1 MTKRILLL
9 TVFLIAGLLL
19 FEIVGLLSMKASLT
33 SYARYWHQRPA
44 RGEFTYVALGDSAA
58 QGIGASSPEQGY
70 VGLLARHIQ
79 MTTGRSVRIVN
90 LSVSG
95 AKVAD
100 VTAKQVPQL
109 KHYRPD
115 LITVEI
121 GGNDVIHYDA
131 AKFSRDY
138 GALATALPPNS
149 IVSNLPYFG
158 GRIRRGSEVIAANQV
173 VVAVAQRH
181 GLQMVDLYDRTRQ
194 DRSLL
199 NNSYDLFHPSNRGY
213 KNWEAAFWKII
224 GPKLGAPR
232 RPDSA
237 Q

>member
-1 MTKRILLL
+1 MTKRILILA
-9 TVFLIAGLLL
+9 VFLIAGLLL
-19 FEIVGLLSMKASLT
+19 FEIVGLLSMKASLS
-33 SYARYWHQRPA
+33 SYARYWHRQST

-58 QGIGASSPEQGY
+58 QGIGASSPERGY
-70 VGLLARHIQ
+70 VGLLAHHIQ
-79 MTTGRSVRIVN
+79 ITTRRSVRIVN

-115 LITVEI
+115 LVTVEI

-131 AKFSRDY
+131 PTFSRDY
-138 GALATALPPNS
+138 DALATALPPDS

-158 GRIRRGSEVIAANQV
+158 GRIRRGSEVSAANQV
-173 VVAVAQRH
+173 VAAAARRH
-181 GLQMVDLYDRTRQ
+181 GLQMVDLYAKTKQ

-213 KNWEAAFWKII
+213 KNWEAAFWQVVE
-224 GPKLGAPR
+224 PTLGAPQ
-232 RPDSA
+232 RPVTSP
-237 Q
+237 

>member
-1 MTKRILLL
+1 MTKRILLF

-19 FEIVGLLSMKASLT
+19 FEIVGLLSMKASLS
-33 SYARYWHQRPA
+33 SYARYWHRRPA
-44 RGEFTYVALGDSAA
+44 RGEFTYIALGDSAA
-58 QGIGASSPEQGY
+58 QGIGASSPERGY
-70 VGLLARHIQ
+70 VGLLAHHIQ
-79 MTTGRSVRIVN
+79 ITTGRSVRIVN

-100 VTAKQVPQL
+100 VTAQQVPQL

-115 LITVEI
+115 LVTVEI

-131 AKFSRDY
+131 PKFSRDY

-158 GRIRRGSEVIAANQV
+158 GRIRRDSEVITANQV
-173 VVAVAQRH
+173 VVAAAQRH
-181 GLQMVDLYDRTRQ
+181 GLQMADLYDKTKQ

-213 KNWEAAFWKII
+213 KNWEAAFWQVV
-224 GPKLGAPR
+224 GPTLGAPR
-232 RPDSA
+232 RPNNA
-237 Q
+237 P